1 MRNNYDI
8 NEDSFT
14 SENYTPFFTNNSQF
28 EDNIFNPLNLSP
40 FPSLSFHY
48 QNSKYEQQSM
58 NVEKREDNEE
68 NKEEMNIEMLSE
80 LMDASQ
86 SENELNLKS
95 DCDCVNKLNE
105 NNGSFKLDEK
115 EESKP
120 KAESGEENG
129 VPAISKKTN
138 FTSKE
143 VQQINPVLVE
153 FNPKQISKRIDYHK
167 KYFKTNFVKFLKRYG
182 NDLIKDSD
190 LPKQFKRKISAPNHI
205 SFTAN
210 VKESDNY
217 EFLFFIVQDILTHY
231 VEGTKC
237 KNSLQIK
244 NQNLIEDILAFIENN
259 DEEKYEDIKSFFK
272 MTVEDAYSLFY
283 ESKEFKKYAAETKTI
298 YLDKE
303 FRIQKGYSLL
313 EKNGFIKMCRMY
325 KYN

>member
-48 QNSKYEQQSM
+48 QNSKYEQQSI

-95 DCDCVNKLNE
+95 DYNYVNKLNE

-143 VQQINPVLVE
+143 VHQINPVLVE
-153 FNPKQISKRIDYHK
+153 FNPKQISKRM
-167 KYFKTNFVKFLKRYG
+167 
-182 NDLIKDSD
+182 
-190 LPKQFKRKISAPNHI
+190 
-205 SFTAN
+205 
-210 VKESDNY
+210 
-217 EFLFFIVQDILTHY
+217 IV
-231 VEGTKC
+231 
-237 KNSLQIK
+237 IK
-244 NQNLIEDILAFIENN
+244 NILKLI
-259 DEEKYEDIKSFFK
+259 
-272 MTVEDAYSLFY
+272 
-283 ESKEFKKYAAETKTI
+283 
-298 YLDKE
+298 
-303 FRIQKGYSLL
+303 LL
-313 EKNGFIKMCRMY
+313 NF
-325 KYN
+325 

>member
-48 QNSKYEQQSM
+48 QNSKYEQQSI

-95 DCDCVNKLNE
+95 DYNYVNKLNE

-120 KAESGEENG
+120 KAESGEENR

-303 FRIQKGYSLL
+303 FRIQKGFSLL

>member
-48 QNSKYEQQSM
+48 QNSKYEQQSI

-68 NKEEMNIEMLSE
+68 KKEEMNIGMLSE

-86 SENELNLKS
+86 SENELDLKN
-95 DCDCVNKLNE
+95 DYNYVNKLNE

-120 KAESGEENG
+120 KAETGEENG
-129 VPAISKKTN
+129 VPAISQKTN

-143 VQQINPVLVE
+143 VEQINPVLVE

-217 EFLFFIVQDILTHY
+217 KFLFFIVQDILSHY
-231 VEGTKC
+231 KEGPKC
-237 KNSLQIK
+237 NNSLQIK
-244 NQNLIEDILAFIENN
+244 NQNLIKDILAFIESN

-283 ESKEFKKYAAETKTI
+283 ESKEFKKYAAEAKTI

-303 FRIQKGYSLL
+303 FKIQKGFSLL

>member
-48 QNSKYEQQSM
+48 QNSKYEQQSI

-95 DCDCVNKLNE
+95 DYNYVNKLNE

-120 KAESGEENG
+120 KAESREENG

-303 FRIQKGYSLL
+303 FRIQKGFSLL

>member
-14 SENYTPFFTNNSQF
+14 SENFTPIFTNNSQL
-28 EDNIFNPLNLSP
+28 EYNIFNPLNLSP

-48 QNSKYEQQSM
+48 QNSKYEQQSI
-58 NVEKREDNEE
+58 NVEKREDIEE
-68 NKEEMNIEMLSE
+68 NKEEMNIGMLSE

-86 SENELNLKS
+86 SENELDLKN
-95 DCDCVNKLNE
+95 DYNYVNKLNE

-120 KAESGEENG
+120 KAETGEENR

-143 VQQINPVLVE
+143 VEQINPVLVE
-153 FNPKQISKRIDYHK
+153 FKPKQISKRIDYHK

-303 FRIQKGYSLL
+303 FRIQKGFSLL

>member
-48 QNSKYEQQSM
+48 QNSKYEQQSI

-95 DCDCVNKLNE
+95 DYNYVNKLNE

-120 KAESGEENG
+120 KAESREENG